1 MKYQKLLQ
9 EWVKEKEWDDE
20 VTHNEETNESI
31 VNFKVNINDQLFN
44 TYIEGHEE
52 KDWLSIYMYG
62 PFNIKKDKAGEI
74 LKLFNRIHGST
85 YYGRLVLQDEGV
97 IQYKQIMP
105 LGNVECSTGLIQ
117 DVYATAIL
125 VYEYWV
131 DDIAEIGLTKTT
143 FEEWEANQ

>member
-9 EWVKEKEWDDE
+9 DWVKEKEWDDE
-20 VTHNEETNESI
+20 VNYNEETNESV
-31 VNFKVNINDQLFN
+31 VNFKVNIDDQLFN

-62 PFNIKKDKAGEI
+62 PFNIKKNKSGEI
-74 LKLFNRIHGST
+74 LKLFNRIHGAT
-85 YYGRLVLQDEGV
+85 YYGRLVLQDDGM

-105 LGNVECSTGLIQ
+105 LDGVEPSTSLVSNVYSTAVQIYDTWL
-117 DVYATAIL
+117 
-125 VYEYWV
+125 

-143 FEEWEANQ
+143 FDEWDANQ